1 MGSLITGRAFSVY
14 LALFPFDVGLVL
26 PIMAPLDGRSLPVGA
41 PVAELVDAVDS
52 KSAVRTGVLVRVRPG
67 APHSNRTHLIG

>member
-1 MGSLITGRAFSVY
+1 MGPVITGCAFSVY
-14 LALFPFDVGLVL
+14 RVLFPFDVRFVL
-26 PIMAPLDGRSLPVGA
+26 PIMAPLDGRSLPVEA

-67 APHSNRTHLIG
+67 APYPSRIQLMG